1 MDIFFAAVANASI
14 IKYTVQ
20 TNTNEAAYIYLETFS
35 CSTKPN
41 RNPMTPRPWRG
52 KLCRS
57 KQKPAL
63 CALGNGFPSVGCLN
77 VWYAV
82 LYYVKVVAKDPRLLN
97 LDDVILFNLKEEF
110 LPC

>member
-20 TNTNEAAYIYLETFS
+20 MNTNEAPYIYLETFS
-35 CSTKPN
+35 CSTKRN
-41 RNPMTPRPWRG
+41 RNPVKPLPWRG

-57 KQKPAL
+57 KQKPAR

-82 LYYVKVVAKDPRLLN
+82 LYYVKAVAKDPRLLN
-97 LDDVILFNLKEEF
+97 LDDVILSILKEEF